1 MTSDLAAIIKRTTLI
16 VSDAARSIAFYRDV
30 IGMKEYYNQTMSVG
44 GKIIPAG
51 VPGAEVHLGIMEG
64 PNAEVGKLGL
74 LQWTNPPLPAAAPA
88 KRLGIGDMV
97 FVCETD
103 DIHALSRRLE
113 ASPDCR
119 IHCPLH
125 QWEVPEAD
133 GSGSKEIHTLSFFD
147 PDGFFFEVNHKPNEP
162 QPDRFVIRRTTLIVP
177 DVASALAFY
186 RDTFGLR
193 VWYDQEMSVEGNVL
207 PAGEPGARVRVVILQ
222 GQTDDTGML
231 GLLGYLDPPLPA
243 APPWRPEI
251 TVGQGM
257 FVASSVGPLAPVV
270 ERLRAAGAKIHA
282 EPESDSVIGA
292 DGSEILLT
300 TLSFFD
306 PNGFFYE
313 LNERRTA

>member
-1 MTSDLAAIIKRTTLI
+1 MHPDPSAIIKRTTLI
-16 VSDAARSIAFYRDV
+16 VSDAARSIDFYRDV
-30 IGMKEYYNQTMSVG
+30 VGMHEYYNQTMRVG

-64 PNAEVGKLGL
+64 PNKDVGKLGL
-74 LQWTNPPLPAAAPA
+74 LQWTNPPLPPAAPVG
-88 KRLGIGDMV
+88 RLGLGDMV

-125 QWEVPEAD
+125 EWKVPEAD
-133 GSGSKEIHTLSFFD
+133 GQGTKEIHTLSFFD
-147 PDGFFFEVNHKPNEP
+147 RDGFFFEVNHKPEEP
-162 QPDRFVIRRTTLIVP
+162 QPERFVIRRTTLIVP
-177 DVASALAFY
+177 DVSSALDFY
-186 RDTFGLR
+186 RGTFGLH
-193 VWYDQEMSVEGNVL
+193 VWYDQEMFVEGNVL
-207 PAGEPGARVRVVILQ
+207 PAGEPGARVRVVILK
-222 GQTDDTGML
+222 GQADDTGML
-231 GLLGYLDPPLPA
+231 GLLGYLDPQLPTA
-243 APPWRPEI
+243 AAWRPEI
-251 TVGQGM
+251 RVGQGM
-257 FVASSVGPLAPVV
+257 FVASSVGPLSPVV
-270 ERLRAAGAKIHA
+270 ERLRGGGATIHA

-313 LNERRTA
+313 LNERRVA

>member
-1 MTSDLAAIIKRTTLI
+1 MASDPSAIIKRTTLI
-16 VSDAARSIAFYRDV
+16 VSNAQRSIDFFRDV
-30 IGMKEYYNQTMSVG
+30 VGMKEYYNQTMSVG

-51 VPGAEVHLGIMEG
+51 IPGAQVHLGIMEG
-64 PNAEVGKLGL
+64 PDKDVGKLGL
-74 LQWTNPPLPAAAPA
+74 LQWTDPPLPAAVS
-88 KRLGIGDMV
+88 KERLGLGDLV

-125 QWEVPEAD
+125 EWAVPRAD
-133 GSGSKEIHTLSFFD
+133 GQGTKEIHTLSFFD
-147 PDGFFFEVNHKPNEP
+147 RDGFFFEVNHKPEDP
-162 QPDRFVIRRTTLIVP
+162 QPSGFVIRRTTLIVP
-177 DVASALAFY
+177 DVSAALDFY
-186 RDTFGLR
+186 SKTFGLE
-193 VWYDQEMSVEGNVL
+193 VWYDQEMTVEGNVL
-207 PAGEPGARVRVVILQ
+207 PAGEPGARVRVVILK
-222 GQTDDTGML
+222 GQSEETGML
-231 GLLGYLDPPLPA
+231 GLLGYLDPPLSPVE
-243 APPWRPEI
+243 PWQPNIGIGE
-251 TVGQGM
+251 GM
-257 FVASSVGPLAPVV
+257 FVASSVGPLNPVV
-270 ERLRAAGAKIHA
+270 ERLRGAGSTIHA